1 MVRDYVMEDKRWK
14 SWNSPVVFLLVT
26 ALALVIGSFYEIE
39 RARVGD
45 AGYEFDPIFTITFSL
60 GFAFA
65 WGILGTLFATLI
77 DLLGRRRLQ
86 PLAYF
91 NFSVAFVMLMASPLL
106 LDRAFG
112 LFGGRM

>member
-1 MVRDYVMEDKRWK
+1 MEDKRWN

-26 ALALVIGSFYEIE
+26 AWALVVGAFFEIDGALVE
-39 RARVGD
+39 GG
-45 AGYEFDPIFTITFSL
+45 GYEFDPIFTITFSL

-65 WGILGTLFATLI
+65 WGILGMAFATFI
-77 DLLGRRRLQ
+77 DLIGRRRLQ

-91 NFSVAFVMLMASPLL
+91 NFSVAVVMAMGSILL

-112 LFGGRM
+112 LFGVARM